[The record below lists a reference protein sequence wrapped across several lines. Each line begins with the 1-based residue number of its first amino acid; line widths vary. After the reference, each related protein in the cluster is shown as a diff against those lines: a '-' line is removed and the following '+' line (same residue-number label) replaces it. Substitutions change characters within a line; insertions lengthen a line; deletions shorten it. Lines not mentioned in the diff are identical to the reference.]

1 MKITMIV
8 VRTLMGLLL
17 LFASISYFFKLVPV
31 PPVAGLAKTYNE
43 GLAVVG
49 IMNIVKVLELLC
61 GLAFVTGRFV
71 TLAAVVIFPI
81 VFNIV
86 LFHAVVAPSGLP
98 SGVFLLVGDLFLA
111 YYYRHNYRTL
121 FAVK

>member
-1 MKITMIV
+1 MKIAMIV

-17 LFASISYFFKLVPV
+17 LFASVTYFFKLVPV
-31 PPVAGLAKTYNE
+31 PAMTGATKTYNE

-81 VFNIV
+81 AINIV

-98 SGVFLLVGDLFLA
+98 AGVFLLVGDLFLA
-111 YYYRHNYRTL
+111 YYYRQNYRTL

>member
-1 MKITMIV
+1 MKIIMII

-17 LFASISYFFKLVPV
+17 LFASVSFFFKLMPM
-31 PPVAGLAKTYNE
+31 PQATGQAKVYND

-71 TLAAVVIFPI
+71 TLAVVVIFPI
-81 VFNIV
+81 LINIV
-86 LFHAVVAPSGLP
+86 LFHAVVAPSGLT
-98 SGVFLLVGDLFLA
+98 SGALLLVGDLFLA
-111 YYYRHNYRTL
+111 YYYRRNYVSL
-121 FAVK
+121 FAIK

>member
-1 MKITMIV
+1 MKIAVIV

-17 LFASISYFFKLVPV
+17 LFASVTYLFKLVPV
-31 PPVAGLAKTYNE
+31 PVMTGATKTYNE

-61 GLAFVTGRFV
+61 GLAFITGRFV

-81 VFNIV
+81 AINIV
-86 LFHAVVAPSGLP
+86 LFHAIVAPSGLP
-98 SGVFLLVGDLFLA
+98 AGLFLLLGDLFLA
-111 YYYRHNYRTL
+111 YYYRQNYRTL